1 MKKRIAA
8 LLFAGIL
15 ALAPAGGT
23 AFNPTGG
30 GIWQTVSAVEPR
42 SAPATLMVGN
52 VIVDTS
58 ANAQDGYWTTDTSGT
73 LTVCKSTDSWNVH
86 YDVSTNTLTLN
97 GAKITG
103 GYIPFN
109 VGIYAAGQNVSL
121 TIVLQGKN
129 TITSDGYGIFVY
141 APSTGAASL
150 NITEGEDGGSLA
162 ASGFDKGILVQSN
175 SDDAALT
182 IQNADVE
189 ATVTAPNGYGV
200 TVQADEGSDATLTVN
215 GGSLTASGG
224 SSSGAGI
231 YFYAPSSSN
240 IDLTVN
246 SNAIVRANGGI
257 ASGTNLDESVAI
269 NGTGIVFDGS
279 KGTVYGKAALQKDL
293 TIGEDESLTIPQEAS
308 LTIPKGD
315 TQLTNEGTMDI
326 KGTLTNESAFINHG
340 TVTMDNGTINNDSFI
355 YNRGTFEGSGTI
367 TNNKLSGN
375 FYNYS
380 TVADTIKVEGN
391 AITHCITSVQ
401 IPSSLTMTVGETKDL
416 TAVIAPL
423 NAVYKDI
430 SWGSNDE
437 TIATVTSD
445 GTKATVTALSP
456 GTATI
461 TLVIVNPD
469 YDKLNAVCTVT
480 VKASETDPDP
490 TPEPEPEPE
499 PTPEPEP
506 EEPEEVY
513 IPSAPIADGFHEYS
527 MGTMLYVDGKRVKGL
542 YEYEGAL
549 YYFDE
554 SGFMVTGW
562 VELPDGWYY
571 FGADGKMVTGWLQ
584 IGNVWYYLEPKTGR
598 MVDNGLHTVGRTT
611 YYFYDWGGMA
621 SDWWYEDENGDWY
634 FFGGSGAMKAAQ
646 WVEWKGAWYY
656 LTETGKMAADAD
668 IGGYYVNAEGVWVE

>member
-15 ALAPAGGT
+15 ALAPVGGT

-42 SAPATLMVGN
+42 SAPATLTVGN
-52 VIVDTS
+52 AIVDTS

-73 LTVCKSTDSWNVH
+73 LTVCQSTDSWNVH

-103 GYIPFN
+103 GNNIFRA
-109 VGIYAAGQNVSL
+109 GIYAATFQDQLVSL
-121 TIVLQGKN
+121 TIVLEGTN
-129 TITSDGYGIFVY
+129 TVSGDIGIDVLEEWSTTNGGASLTITGS
-141 APSTGAASL
+141 
-150 NITEGEDGGSLA
+150 GSLT
-162 ASGFDKGILVQSN
+162 ASGSQHGIIVQGNHGN
-175 SDDAALT
+175 STLT
-182 IQNADVE
+182 IQNAN
-189 ATVTAPNGYGV
+189 VTAQGNAYGDGV
-200 TVQADEGSDATLTVN
+200 RVQSGESNSGTHTITLSVE
-215 GGSLTASGG
+215 GGSLTASGRNG
-224 SSSGAGI
+224 IGFDSASSDTISAV
-231 YFYAPSSSN
+231 N
-240 IDLTVN
+240 LTVGG
-246 SNAIVRANGGI
+246 NAIVRANDGI
-257 ASGTNLDESVAI
+257 SSISTADLKIGAGNNLSG
-269 NGTGIVFDGS
+269 GIVFDGS

-293 TIGEDESLTIPQEAS
+293 IIGEGES

-326 KGTLTNESAFINHG
+326 KGTLTNESAFINYG
-340 TVTMDNGTINNDSFI
+340 TVTMDGTIENHHFI
-355 YNRGTFEGSGTI
+355 SNRGTFEGSGTI

-437 TIATVTSD
+437 AVATVTSD

-461 TLVIVNPD
+461 TLAIENADGDPL
-469 YDKLNAVCTVT
+469 KAVCTVT

-490 TPEPEPEPE
+490 TPE

-527 MGTMLYVDGKRVKGL
+527 MGTMLYLDGKRVKGL

-571 FGADGKMVTGWLQ
+571 FGEDGKMVTGWLQ

-634 FFGGSGAMKAAQ
+634 FFGGSGAMKAAC
-646 WVEWKGAWYY
+646 WVEWKGEWYY
-656 LTETGKMAADAD
+656 LTETGKMAADAEV
-668 IGGYYVNAEGVWVE
+668 GGYYVNAEGVWVE

>member
-1 MKKRIAA
+1 MDSNGN
-8 LLFAGIL
+8 LTNEG
-15 ALAPAGGT
+15 
-23 AFNPTGG
+23 
-30 GIWQTVSAVEPR
+30 
-42 SAPATLMVGN
+42 ATSEN
-52 VIVDTS
+52 
-58 ANAQDGYWTTDTSGT
+58 Y
-73 LTVCKSTDSWNVH
+73 NVH
-86 YDVSTNTLTLN
+86 YNATNNTLYLN

-103 GYIPFN
+103 GNNPSDA
-109 VGIYAAGQNVSL
+109 GIYAAASQGQPVSL
-121 TIVLQGKN
+121 TIVLEGTN
-129 TITSDGYGIFVY
+129 TVSGSMGIYVLEEWSTTNGGASLTITG
-141 APSTGAASL
+141 
-150 NITEGEDGGSLA
+150 GGSLT
-162 ASGFDKGILVQSN
+162 ASGSDKGILVQSN

-182 IQNADVE
+182 IEDADVK
-189 ATVTAPNGYGV
+189 AKCTSSAGDGV
-200 TVQADEGSDATLTVN
+200 RVRSGESSDATLTVN
-215 GGSLTASGG
+215 GGSLTASGRG
-224 SSSGAGI
+224 TYGAGI
-231 YFYAPSSSN
+231 WYQFGSGETGSGNGYLNLLNNAFVDTRDGGFASNSSE
-240 IDLTVN
+240 
-246 SNAIVRANGGI
+246 RK
-257 ASGTNLDESVAI
+257 I
-269 NGTGIVFDGS
+269 NDDGKGIVFI
-279 KGTVYGKAALQKDL
+279 GKEGFVLGEATLREDL
-293 TIGEDESLTIPQEAS
+293 TIGSGQSLTVPDGAG

-340 TVTMDNGTINNDSFI
+340 TVTMDGTIENHHFI
-355 YNRGTFEGSGTI
+355 DNRGTFKGNGTI
-367 TNNKLSGN
+367 KNYEPNGD
-375 FYNYS
+375 FYNYG

-430 SWGSNDE
+430 SWRSNDE
-437 TIATVTSD
+437 TIATVTTDPSD
-445 GTKATVTALSP
+445 ETKATVTALSP

-461 TLVIVNPD
+461 TLAIENADGDP
-469 YDKLNAVCTVT
+469 LNAVCTVT

-490 TPEPEPEPE
+490 TPEPEPEPEPTPE

-527 MGTMLYVDGKRVKGL
+527 MGTMLYQDGKRVKGL

-571 FGADGKMVTGWLQ
+571 FGADGKMATGWLQ

-598 MVDNGLHTVGRTT
+598 MADNGLHTVGRTT

-646 WVEWKGAWYY
+646 WIEWKGEWYY
-656 LTETGKMAADAD
+656 LTETGKMAADTD